1 MAASYY
7 GRPRTTIDVD
17 FIIQISIDDL
27 DELLDTLARFGLKI
41 NKAKIKRQVNSGYN
55 IISLEDKRSPYRVDL
70 IIQTEGRLERRRG
83 RALGLKTYYQPPE
96 LLILS
101 KLRMIKAT
109 VPRERS
115 QKDKDDISAIL
126 ANTRVN
132 KRRILSQARR
142 ESTIE
147 IFREIFLAKHPSK
160 KPRLTRQP
168 DRRIVRRLKTGDE
181 ELRTCRYKATSNRE
195 EIDKM
200 LRTRDK
206 KRSS

>member
-7 GRPRTTIDVD
+7 GQPRTTIDID
-17 FIIQISIDDL
+17 FIVQVSLNDI
-27 DELLDTLARFGLKI
+27 DELLDRLARFGLKI
-41 NKAKIKRQVNSGYN
+41 NRTRVKSQLNSGYN

-70 IIQTEGRLERRRG
+70 IIQTGGKLERRAG
-83 RALGLKTYYQPPE
+83 STMGLKSYYQSPE

-115 QKDKDDISAIL
+115 QKDKDDIRAIL

-132 KRRILSQARR
+132 KRRILNQARR
-142 ESTIE
+142 EGTIE

-160 KPRLTRQP
+160 KPRQTRQP
-168 DRRIVRRLKTGDE
+168 DKKTAKRLKTGDK
-181 ELRTCRYKATSNRE
+181 ELRKCRYKAASNRE
-195 EIDKM
+195 DIDKIP
-200 LRTRDK
+200 LIRDR

>member
-7 GRPRTTIDVD
+7 GQPRTTIDID
-17 FIIQISIDDL
+17 FIVQVSLNDI
-27 DELLDTLARFGLKI
+27 DELLDRLARFGLKI
-41 NKAKIKRQVNSGYN
+41 NRTRVKSQLNSGYN

-70 IIQTEGRLERRRG
+70 IIQIGGKLERRAG
-83 RALGLKTYYQPPE
+83 STLGLKSYYQSPE

-115 QKDKDDISAIL
+115 QKDKDDVRAIL

-132 KRRILSQARR
+132 KRRILNQARR
-142 ESTIE
+142 EGTIE

-160 KPRLTRQP
+160 KPRQTRQP
-168 DRRIVRRLKTGDE
+168 DKKTAKRLKTRDK
-181 ELRTCRYKATSNRE
+181 ELRKCRYKAASNRE
-195 EIDKM
+195 DIDKI
-200 LRTRDK
+200 LLIRDR

>member
-27 DELLDTLARFGLKI
+27 DDLLDILARFGLKI
-41 NKAKIKRQVNSGYN
+41 NTSRIKRQLNSGHN

-70 IIQTEGRLERRRG
+70 IIQTERKLEKRSG
-83 RALGLKTYYQPPE
+83 RALGLRSYYDPPE

-115 QKDKDDISAIL
+115 QKDREDIIAIL
-126 ANTRVN
+126 ANTKVN
-132 KRRILSQARR
+132 KRKILAQARK
-142 ESTIE
+142 EGTIM
-147 IFREIFLAKHPSK
+147 IFREIFQAAQTQRKGNRAV
-160 KPRLTRQP
+160 RLH
-168 DRRIVRRLKTGDE
+168 DNSGKRLKTGDK
-181 ELRTCRYKATSNRE
+181 ELKRLQYKLASSRE
-195 EIDKM
+195 DIDRI
-200 LRTRDK
+200 L
-206 KRSS
+206 SS

>member
-27 DELLDTLARFGLKI
+27 DDLLEILARFGLKI
-41 NKAKIKRQVNSGYN
+41 NTSRIKRQLNSGYN

-70 IIQTEGRLERRRG
+70 IIQTERKLEKRSG
-83 RALGLKTYYQPPE
+83 RALGLRSYYDLPE

-115 QKDKDDISAIL
+115 QKDREDIIAIL
-126 ANTRVN
+126 ANTKVN
-132 KRRILSQARR
+132 KRKILVQARK
-142 ESTIE
+142 EGTIMIFKE
-147 IFREIFLAKHPSK
+147 IFQAAQTQRK
-160 KPRLTRQP
+160 
-168 DRRIVRRLKTGDE
+168 G
-181 ELRTCRYKATSNRE
+181 NRPV
-195 EIDKM
+195 
-200 LRTRDK
+200 
-206 KRSS
+206 